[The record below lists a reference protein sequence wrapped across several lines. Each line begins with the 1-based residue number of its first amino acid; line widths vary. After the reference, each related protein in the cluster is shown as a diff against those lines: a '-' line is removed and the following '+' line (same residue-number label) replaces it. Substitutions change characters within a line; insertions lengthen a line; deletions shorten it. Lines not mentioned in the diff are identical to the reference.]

1 MSVRAITG
9 IADANPGD
17 WTFGQGRGNY
27 LTGEA
32 EINQDIATAL
42 KVFLGECFFDTGF
55 GVDWWNLI
63 GAKAAKAAD
72 SIILQC
78 RKVIAERPGVTK
90 ITAVTATIDRN
101 TRALRISYN
110 VSTVFSLQTINTVS
124 ISASN

>member
-17 WTFGQGRGNY
+17 WTFGQGQQNY

-42 KVFLGECFFDTGF
+42 KVFLGECFFDTSF

-63 GAKAAKAAD
+63 GGRNAAA
-72 SIILQC
+72 IVLQC
-78 RKVIAERPGVTK
+78 RKIIAARPGVTK
-90 ITAVTATIDRN
+90 ITSVFAALDAS
-101 TRALRISYN
+101 RALRISYN
-110 VSTVFSLQTINTVS
+110 VSTVFSLQTVNTVT
-124 ISASN
+124 ISS

>member
-17 WTFGQGRGNY
+17 WTFGQGQQNY

-42 KVFLGECFFDTGF
+42 KIFLGECFFDTDA

-63 GAKAAKAAD
+63 GGHSANN
-72 SIILQC
+72 IVLQC
-78 RKVIAERPGVTK
+78 RKVIAARPGVTK
-90 ITAVTATIDRN
+90 ITSVTATLDAR
-101 TRALRISYN
+101 TRALLIAYN
-110 VSTVFSLQTINTVS
+110 VSTVFSLQTINTVT
-124 ISASN
+124 ISGS